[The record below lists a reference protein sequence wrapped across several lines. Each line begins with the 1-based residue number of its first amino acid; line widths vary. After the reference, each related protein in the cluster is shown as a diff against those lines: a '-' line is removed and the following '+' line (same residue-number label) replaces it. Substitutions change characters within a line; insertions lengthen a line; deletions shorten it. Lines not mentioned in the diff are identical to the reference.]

1 MPKVRDYKDI
11 KVVFDSSDTN
21 LTIKHQTG
29 DAIIPCK
36 GGASIVPLPCG
47 GGKSTATCDLVA
59 KRCDKGIVIFVATR
73 ADANDMKKRLESL
86 SLLALKDEIVILHQ
100 EDSYYS
106 SYIAHPEQV
115 TKKKVLIVPSVH
127 LYLDYLPALFAYDS
141 GKVVD
146 ISKYTGNLGALLKST
161 EVRKFCIIDEQPSF
175 IQPFNTFERLKILA
189 YMGNLGASSKGS
201 IPVGAGLYYHCLGIQ
216 EMKAVNSTFLRKT
229 SDHLYSTRSALNTY
243 REEEVLVYINQ
254 NYSVIWNAKGKY
266 YPIYH
271 FIKDWVVKGMQM
283 NVIILDATA
292 DVLSDYKKTPFRL
305 IQNSGKMYS
314 APITF
319 QEFPMSLERWLF
331 EKDVDDNTIR
341 DRIQDIV
348 DELADQIQQAS
359 PLLIVTWKYMVARDS
374 DPDKE
379 DKHLN
384 IMTVLEEELNKK
396 GLAGKYSIIYRGS
409 GQDKATN
416 AFSNYTGISFVGE
429 WRTGKSGL
437 SLINKNYGIHSTER
451 RIRTAGMIQAIC
463 RLRIRQ
469 HNGDPIHVFYSDDI
483 DSQLMKD
490 VFDYFRE
497 NSDAGV
503 SISGMPVLTPATKR
517 TPTLLKR
524 VRVLCGYDPKLLD
537 AIKYCRTYTL
547 TIRLKDILVLI
558 PMKEKKARS
567 YDPLRDTLKK
577 EYNIILKVVR

>member
-1 MPKVRDYKDI
+1 
-11 KVVFDSSDTN
+11 
-21 LTIKHQTG
+21 
-29 DAIIPCK
+29 
-36 GGASIVPLPCG
+36 
-47 GGKSTATCDLVA
+47 
-59 KRCDKGIVIFVATR
+59 
-73 ADANDMKKRLESL
+73 
-86 SLLALKDEIVILHQ
+86 
-100 EDSYYS
+100 
-106 SYIAHPEQV
+106 
-115 TKKKVLIVPSVH
+115 
-127 LYLDYLPALFAYDS
+127 
-141 GKVVD
+141 
-146 ISKYTGNLGALLKST
+146 
-161 EVRKFCIIDEQPSF
+161 
-175 IQPFNTFERLKILA
+175 
-189 YMGNLGASSKGS
+189 
-201 IPVGAGLYYHCLGIQ
+201 
-216 EMKAVNSTFLRKT
+216 
-229 SDHLYSTRSALNTY
+229 
-243 REEEVLVYINQ
+243 
-254 NYSVIWNAKGKY
+254 
-266 YPIYH
+266 
-271 FIKDWVVKGMQM
+271 M

-292 DVLSDYKKTPFRL
+292 NVLSDYKKTPFRL

-314 APITF
+314 SPITF

-416 AFSNYTGISFVGE
+416 AFSNYAGISFVGE

-483 DSQLMKD
+483 DPQLMKD
-490 VFDYFRE
+490 VFDYFKE
-497 NSDAGV
+497 NSDVGV
-503 SISGMPVLTPATKR
+503 IISGMPVLMASNS
-517 TPTLLKR
+517 L
-524 VRVLCGYDPKLLD
+524 G
-537 AIKYCRTYTL
+537 
-547 TIRLKDILVLI
+547 
-558 PMKEKKARS
+558 S
-567 YDPLRDTLKK
+567 
-577 EYNIILKVVR
+577 

>member
-1 MPKVRDYKDI
+1 
-11 KVVFDSSDTN
+11 
-21 LTIKHQTG
+21 
-29 DAIIPCK
+29 
-36 GGASIVPLPCG
+36 
-47 GGKSTATCDLVA
+47 
-59 KRCDKGIVIFVATR
+59 
-73 ADANDMKKRLESL
+73 
-86 SLLALKDEIVILHQ
+86 
-100 EDSYYS
+100 
-106 SYIAHPEQV
+106 
-115 TKKKVLIVPSVH
+115 
-127 LYLDYLPALFAYDS
+127 
-141 GKVVD
+141 
-146 ISKYTGNLGALLKST
+146 
-161 EVRKFCIIDEQPSF
+161 
-175 IQPFNTFERLKILA
+175 
-189 YMGNLGASSKGS
+189 
-201 IPVGAGLYYHCLGIQ
+201 
-216 EMKAVNSTFLRKT
+216 MKAVNSTFLRKT
-229 SDHLYSTRSALNTY
+229 SDHLYSTKSALNTY

-271 FIKDWVVKGMQM
+271 FIKDWVLKGMQM

-292 DVLSDYKKTPFRL
+292 DVLSDYKKTPFKL

-314 APITF
+314 SPITF

-348 DELADQIQQAS
+348 DELADQI
-359 PLLIVTWKYMVARDS
+359 
-374 DPDKE
+374 
-379 DKHLN
+379 
-384 IMTVLEEELNKK
+384 
-396 GLAGKYSIIYRGS
+396 
-409 GQDKATN
+409 
-416 AFSNYTGISFVGE
+416 SNYTGISFVGE
-429 WRTGKSGL
+429 WRTDKSGL

-483 DSQLMKD
+483 DLQLMKD

-497 NSDAGV
+497 NSDTGV
-503 SISGMPVLTPATKR
+503 NISGMPVFMPATKR
-517 TPTLLKR
+517 TPVFLKK
-524 VRVLCGYDPKLLD
+524 VVALCGYDPKLLD

>member
-11 KVVFDSSDTN
+11 EVVFDSSDTN

-86 SLLALKDEIVILHQ
+86 SLPALKDEIVTLHQ

-141 GKVVD
+141 GKVID

-175 IQPFNTFERLKILA
+175 IQPFNTFERLRILA
-189 YMGNLGASSKGS
+189 YMGNLGTSSKGN
-201 IPVGAGLYYHCLGIQ
+201 IPIGAGLYYHCLGIQ

-243 REEEVLVYINQ
+243 REEEVLVHINQ

-283 NVIILDATA
+283 DVIILDATA
-292 DVLSDYKKTPFRL
+292 NVLSD
-305 IQNSGKMYS
+305 
-314 APITF
+314 
-319 QEFPMSLERWLF
+319 
-331 EKDVDDNTIR
+331 
-341 DRIQDIV
+341 
-348 DELADQIQQAS
+348 
-359 PLLIVTWKYMVARDS
+359 
-374 DPDKE
+374 
-379 DKHLN
+379 
-384 IMTVLEEELNKK
+384 
-396 GLAGKYSIIYRGS
+396 
-409 GQDKATN
+409 
-416 AFSNYTGISFVGE
+416 
-429 WRTGKSGL
+429 
-437 SLINKNYGIHSTER
+437 
-451 RIRTAGMIQAIC
+451 
-463 RLRIRQ
+463 
-469 HNGDPIHVFYSDDI
+469 
-483 DSQLMKD
+483 
-490 VFDYFRE
+490 
-497 NSDAGV
+497 
-503 SISGMPVLTPATKR
+503 
-517 TPTLLKR
+517 
-524 VRVLCGYDPKLLD
+524 
-537 AIKYCRTYTL
+537 
-547 TIRLKDILVLI
+547 
-558 PMKEKKARS
+558 
-567 YDPLRDTLKK
+567 
-577 EYNIILKVVR
+577 

>member
-1 MPKVRDYKDI
+1 MPKVRDYKNI
-11 KVVFDSSDTN
+11 EIVFDPSGAN

-29 DAIIPCK
+29 DAVIPCK

-47 GGKSTATCDLVA
+47 GGKSTAICDLVA

-73 ADANDMKKRLESL
+73 ADANEMSSKLERLCIP
-86 SLLALKDEIVILHQ
+86 ALKDEIVTLHQ
-100 EDSYYS
+100 EDPCYS
-106 SYIAHPEQV
+106 SYIAHPEQA

-127 LYLDYLPALFAYDS
+127 LYSDYLPALFAYDS
-141 GKVVD
+141 GKEVD
-146 ISKYTGNLGALLKST
+146 ISKYIGKLGALLKST
-161 EVRKFCIIDEQPSF
+161 EVREFCIIDEQPSF

-189 YMGNLGASSKGS
+189 YMGNLAISSKGS
-201 IPVGAGLYYHCLGIQ
+201 IPIGTGLYYHCLGIQ
-216 EMKAVNSTFLRKT
+216 EMKAVNSSFLRKT
-229 SDHLYSTRSALNTY
+229 SDHLYSTRSSLNTY
-243 REEEVLVYINQ
+243 REEEVLAHINQ
-254 NYSVIWNAKGKY
+254 NYSTIWNTKGKY
-266 YPIYH
+266 YPMYH
-271 FIKDWVVKGMQM
+271 FIKDWVMKGMQM
-283 NVIILDATA
+283 NVILMDATA

-314 APITF
+314 SPITF

-359 PLLIVTWKYMVARDS
+359 PLLIVTWKYMVAKDN

-384 IMTVLEEELNKK
+384 LMTLLAEELDKK
-396 GLAGKYSIIYRGS
+396 GLSGKYSIIYRGS

-416 AFSNYTGISFVGE
+416 TFSNYAGISFVGE
-429 WRTGKSGL
+429 WRIGKSGL

-451 RIRTAGMIQAIC
+451 RIRTSGMIQAIC

-469 HNGDPIHVFYSDDI
+469 HNGDSIHVFYSDDI

-490 VFDYFRE
+490 VFDYFKS
-497 NSDAGV
+497 NSDARV
-503 SISGMPVLTPATKR
+503 SISGMPTLTATTKR
-517 TPTLLKR
+517 TPTFLKK
-524 VRVLCGYDPKLLD
+524 VRILCGYDPKLLD
-537 AIKYCRTYTL
+537 AIKYCRTYAL
-547 TIRLKDILVLI
+547 TIKLKDILGLI

-567 YDPLRDTLKK
+567 YAPLRDALKK
-577 EYNIILKVVR
+577 EYNITLKVVR